1 MAIMKKEPTTENLV
15 LDNIHVRVEDKP
27 IVRGLSLTIR
37 PGEVHAL
44 MGPNGTGKS
53 SLSLALMGHPRYQEV
68 EGSARLGE
76 TELFGLS
83 PDQRSR
89 AGLFLAMQY
98 PAEIPG
104 VPVSDFIRSARQ
116 ELGLDSMSGIK
127 FGKWLQSEME
137 QLGLDPS
144 FAGRYLNEGF
154 SGGEKKRAEVVQM
167 RMLKPKFAILDE
179 IDSGLDIDALVAVAH
194 GIREMVDAGMGVL
207 VITHYSRLLY
217 HLTPDMV
224 HVMCGGEIVRSAP
237 GMELA
242 DSLEAGGYE
251 AVVGREV
258 TV

>member
-1 MAIMKKEPTTENLV
+1 MNNTKDLQENLV
-15 LDNIHVRVEDKP
+15 LDNIYVRVEDKP

-53 SLSLALMGHPRYQEV
+53 SLSLALMGHPRYGEV

-83 PDQRSR
+83 PDQRAR
-89 AGLFLAMQY
+89 AGLFLAMQA

-104 VPVSDFIRSARQ
+104 VPVSDFVRSARQ
-116 ELGLDSMSGIK
+116 ELGLESMSGMK
-127 FGKWLQSEME
+127 FNRLLQSEME
-137 QLGLDPS
+137 LVGLDAA

-167 RMLKPKFAILDE
+167 RMLEPKFAILDE
-179 IDSGLDIDALVAVAH
+179 IDSGLDIDALVAVAR
-194 GIREMVDAGMGVL
+194 GIGELVAGGMGVL
-207 VITHYSRLLY
+207 VITHYRRLLD
-217 HLTPDMV
+217 HLPPDMV
-224 HVMCGGEIVRSAP
+224 HVMSRGEIVRSAP
-237 GMELA
+237 GMTLA
-242 DSLEAGGYE
+242 EALEAGGYE